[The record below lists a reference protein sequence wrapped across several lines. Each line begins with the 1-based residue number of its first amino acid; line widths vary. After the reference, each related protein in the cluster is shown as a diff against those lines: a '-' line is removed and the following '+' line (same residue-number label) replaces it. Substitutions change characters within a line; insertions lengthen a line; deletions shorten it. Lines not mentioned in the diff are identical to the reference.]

1 MQKRVVILLV
11 ILAAF
16 SSGCAAVARESMVY
30 TDEAMPLV
38 ERVSVE
44 MGGLAEESYAPEPQY
59 AGDFDERSAGVTDV
73 TRLVIRNASLSV
85 VVLDPSTSVQE
96 ISQMAE
102 QMDGYVVTSYIYQ
115 STFEEA
121 QVVADA
127 ASISIRVP
135 SERLDEA
142 LTLIKEGAVEVK
154 DERITGQDVT
164 EEYTDLDSRLRNL
177 QAAEEQL
184 REILASAV
192 RTEDVMLVFQEL
204 RQVRQEIEVLQGR
217 MNYLSESVRLS
228 EISISLIPD
237 VANQPL
243 QIGRWQP
250 QGTAKAAVEALLEIL
265 KFLGNAVIV
274 LVIAVL
280 PPAAIIGLPTWLIV
294 RAVRKRRS
302 AGKPAKKKKEK
313 EK

>member
-11 ILAAF
+11 ILAAL

-30 TDEAMPLV
+30 TDEAMPFV
-38 ERVSVE
+38 ERVSVD

-59 AGDFDERSAGVTDV
+59 VGDFNERSAGVTDAI
-73 TRLVIRNASLSV
+73 RLVIRNASLSV
-85 VVLDPSTSVQE
+85 VVVDPSSSVQE
-96 ISQMAE
+96 ISRMAE
-102 QMDGYVVTSYIYQ
+102 EMDGYVVTSYIYQ

-135 SERLDEA
+135 SARLEEA
-142 LTLIKEGAVEVK
+142 LTLIKAGAVEVK

-265 KFLGNAVIV
+265 KFLGNAAIV
-274 LVIAVL
+274 LGITVL
-280 PPAAIIGLPTWLIV
+280 PIGVILGLPSWLIV

-302 AGKPAKKKKEK
+302 TGKPAKKKKEK
-313 EK
+313 

>member
-11 ILAAF
+11 ILAAL

-38 ERVSVE
+38 EKVSVD

-59 AGDFDERSAGVTDV
+59 VGDFDERSAGIADA
-73 TRLVIRNASLSV
+73 TRMVIRNASLSV
-85 VVLDPSTSVQE
+85 VVVDPSTSVQA
-96 ISQMAE
+96 ISRMAE
-102 QMDGYVVTSYIYQ
+102 EMDGYVVTSYIYQ

-135 SERLDEA
+135 SAKLEEA

-265 KFLGNAVIV
+265 KFLGNAAIVIG
-274 LVIAVL
+274 ITVL
-280 PPAAIIGLPTWLIV
+280 PIGVILGLPTWLIV

-302 AGKPAKKKKEK
+302 TGKAAKKKEK
-313 EK
+313 